1 MVAVVAEAMA
11 MAMDPVPP
19 RPYHYHPP
27 QVIKRKRIIPHP
39 ISTHRLWQVQVQVQ
53 QEPTHTHLRRSQRQ
67 PKKET
72 KRRRKKPKDCPRRPL
87 SAYNLFFKDERKR
100 ILNAI
105 PGESEEMKKKKEE
118 ERPEITW
125 PGKKKTPHRKI
136 GFENL
141 AKRIGQAWKDIDPE
155 QLNYYKDLAVQD
167 LQRYADEMKRYEKRL
182 SFRKYC
188 SESDEDEDSHSR
200 HSPSHS
206 RKEKRKSFNINTI
219 NDNDND
225 NNDRNKR
232 RNESF

>member
-1 MVAVVAEAMA
+1 VAGSGSGSAG
-11 MAMDPVPP
+11 
-19 RPYHYHPP
+19 
-27 QVIKRKRIIPHP
+27 
-39 ISTHRLWQVQVQVQ
+39 
-53 QEPTHTHLRRSQRQ
+53 THTHT
-67 PKKET
+67 PTAKPKATKKET

-188 SESDEDEDSHSR
+188 SDSDEDEDSHSR
-200 HSPSHS
+200 HSPSHSNSNS

-225 NNDRNKR
+225 NDNGNNDRNKR
-232 RNESF
+232 RHESF